1 MKEHKILNWLRNAA
15 APDTTKTQA
24 PLRTETLKVAG
35 VSYRQDMILPLGHPN
50 KNYNKTQKALIADG
64 LVGKRVYEYNFPA
77 LPTEFIPEPNNPQDP
92 KAIKVMVGGQ
102 HIGYVKAGSC
112 AHIHNLLR
120 DKRIIRA
127 TCEISGGKSKFIS
140 SDDYD
145 AKGRQAFTM
154 ETDETPF
161 YAKVTITTKPGAD

>member
-1 MKEHKILNWLRNAA
+1 MKEHKILNWLRGVGTPN
-15 APDTTKTQA
+15 DTKKQA
-24 PLRTETLKVAG
+24 LRTETLKVAG
-35 VSYRQDMILPLGHPN
+35 VSYRQDIILPLGHPN

-64 LVGKRVYEYNFPA
+64 LIGKRVYEYDFPA
-77 LPTEFIPEPNNPQDP
+77 ISAEFVPEPDNPHDP
-92 KAIKVMVGGQ
+92 KAIRVIAGGQ

-127 TCEISGGKSKFIS
+127 TCAISGGKSKFIS

-145 AKGRQAFTM
+145 AKGRPVFTM
-154 ETDETPF
+154 ETDEIPF
-161 YAKVTITTKPGAD
+161 FAKVTIMTKPGAD